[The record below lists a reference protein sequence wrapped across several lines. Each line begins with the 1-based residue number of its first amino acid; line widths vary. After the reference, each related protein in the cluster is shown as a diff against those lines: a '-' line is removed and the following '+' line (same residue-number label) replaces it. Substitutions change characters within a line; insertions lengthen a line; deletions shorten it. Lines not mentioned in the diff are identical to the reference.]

1 MRLKTVCVALAVPV
15 AAGAVGV
22 YFDGGLAAYGDLIT
36 EISYLGYSAKNYE
49 DLGSS
54 YWVGG
59 GFVVPVWRYAAAVS
73 PYVELATDVGFST
86 KAKEIEVASETFE
99 LSFKAIPVRE
109 NLIFGVTAGPA
120 RPFVGFGAGVAV
132 VPWTVTHVATG
143 AELDSQTEVKT
154 SFGIPFGCEFRLAP
168 GFAVGARADYV
179 IITGEATPE
188 IQQEN
193 FRTFMPNSFLLTGMA
208 RLDF

>member
-1 MRLKTVCVALAVPV
+1 MLCVALAAPAV
-15 AAGAVGV
+15 AAAVGV
-22 YFDGGLAAYGDLIT
+22 YFDGGLAAYGDLVT
-36 EISYLGYSAKNYE
+36 EISYRGYSWKNYE

-59 GFVVPVWRYAAAVS
+59 GLAVPVWRYPAAVS
-73 PYVELATDVGFST
+73 PYLELATDVGFST
-86 KAKEIEVASETFE
+86 KAKEIGVEDETYE

-120 RPFVGFGAGVAV
+120 KPFVGFGAGVAV
-132 VPWTVTHVATG
+132 VPWTATHVATG
-143 AELDSQTEVKT
+143 AEIDSQTEVKAG
-154 SFGIPFGCEFRLAP
+154 FGIPFGCEFRLAP
-168 GFAVGARADYV
+168 NLALAARADYL

-193 FRTFMPNSFLLTGMA
+193 VRTFMPNLFLLTGMA
-208 RLDF
+208 RVDF